1 MSFCILVVLIGL
13 PIPFESLFSLLLLL
27 YFPGILLTSFVKKDL
42 DIIEIVSLP
51 FLFGICFWI
60 VFSYFVS
67 ELKILHWVTVFIIS
81 FLSAC
86 AADRRNIHVNPVK
99 LYEITFLVVCCLFMV
114 SYSYPWGQFYEW
126 IPPGDD
132 MKYHAV
138 HIENIILDNSL
149 PENYGELYPEVS
161 SLTYPLGYHI
171 IVFLSLFFDVSVPSM
186 VVTTLFL
193 VPLACFSFYFLGKV
207 LFNQKIGLYSAFS
220 LSFLSLFFHRLLFS
234 STYPNLLA
242 LSIQV
247 FAIFL
252 LLKAFET
259 KSKSLILLSGLAFAA
274 SGETHTYIFL
284 LNMIF
289 LSFLFI
295 FFFIQKDFFRAKS
308 VLYTGAVFSLL
319 CIPYILRLKF
329 HPVSTIE
336 LWTFSVWYAEDSIR
350 SLSDLARN
358 LSVLS
363 PLLFFGVCGGLTCSR
378 KQIMILTF
386 WGLAILVIPLLS
398 TFQIE
403 YPGWYAIS
411 PNRVFFYIFAPL
423 CILCGKFL
431 ADVEGILSRGKFL
444 SFIVFVIFCSVGMHH
459 FNLFNSFLKDP
470 VSEVQMNPDDAFVMG
485 WIAENTPE
493 DTVILNTGP
502 TVDCSSWVP
511 VLCRRKVVFPS
522 FSGHRGDNCIE
533 KVGAHRKREDLKIV
547 EYTPDSDRAL
557 QILKKYNIRYIYIP
571 AWEKRPYLRLSPE
584 KLLESPLYKP
594 VVKKGNAFLF
604 KVDYSQPPEKT
615 YFVIEKN
622 ESITLEGEQPF
633 VMTFAPNFSSDCYGR
648 LFLQLNY
655 TDNTYGQLDIVEDD
669 QFLGTILKYKTNE
682 EKSMIFPL
690 SGFKEINL
698 LFYPEFDFFLE
709 LNILFGTEN
718 ITKIS
723 ENIGLKGR
731 WVKSERITASAEDPE
746 LRIYLFDVTEGE
758 LVFLYED
765 TGYGNVD
772 INVPDALGRWH
783 AAAIIYRE
791 NSGEIREVRIPIHG
805 EYSVFVLGV
814 YVHGDDFTICEG
826 SYEYE

>member
-1 MSFCILVVLIGL
+1 
-13 PIPFESLFSLLLLL
+13 
-27 YFPGILLTSFVKKDL
+27 
-42 DIIEIVSLP
+42 
-51 FLFGICFWI
+51 
-60 VFSYFVS
+60 
-67 ELKILHWVTVFIIS
+67 
-81 FLSAC
+81 
-86 AADRRNIHVNPVK
+86 
-99 LYEITFLVVCCLFMV
+99 
-114 SYSYPWGQFYEW
+114 
-126 IPPGDD
+126 
-132 MKYHAV
+132 
-138 HIENIILDNSL
+138 
-149 PENYGELYPEVS
+149 
-161 SLTYPLGYHI
+161 
-171 IVFLSLFFDVSVPSM
+171 
-186 VVTTLFL
+186 
-193 VPLACFSFYFLGKV
+193 
-207 LFNQKIGLYSAFS
+207 
-220 LSFLSLFFHRLLFS
+220 
-234 STYPNLLA
+234 
-242 LSIQV
+242 
-247 FAIFL
+247 
-252 LLKAFET
+252 
-259 KSKSLILLSGLAFAA
+259 
-274 SGETHTYIFL
+274 
-284 LNMIF
+284 
-289 LSFLFI
+289 
-295 FFFIQKDFFRAKS
+295 
-308 VLYTGAVFSLL
+308 
-319 CIPYILRLKF
+319 
-329 HPVSTIE
+329 
-336 LWTFSVWYAEDSIR
+336 
-350 SLSDLARN
+350 
-358 LSVLS
+358 
-363 PLLFFGVCGGLTCSR
+363 
-378 KQIMILTF
+378 
-386 WGLAILVIPLLS
+386 
-398 TFQIE
+398 
-403 YPGWYAIS
+403 
-411 PNRVFFYIFAPL
+411 
-423 CILCGKFL
+423 
-431 ADVEGILSRGKFL
+431 
-444 SFIVFVIFCSVGMHH
+444 
-459 FNLFNSFLKDP
+459 
-470 VSEVQMNPDDAFVMG
+470 MNPHDAFVMG

-493 DTVILNTGP
+493 DAVILNTGP